1 MPKRNKQRVRLSKT
15 AEMRW
20 SIENMEIENNV
31 DDKDFEMD
39 VDDNT
44 NNIMLDHI
52 GDIFE
57 LCLNQCNFKSLSALV
72 YMILGYLQLNWCS
85 IEEFMLKIGA

>member
-1 MPKRNKQRVRLSKT
+1 
-15 AEMRW
+15 
-20 SIENMEIENNV
+20 MEIEENV

-52 GDIFE
+52 DDIFE
-57 LCLNQCNFKSLSALV
+57 LCLNQCNFKSLSTLV
-72 YMILGYLQLNWCS
+72 YMILGHFQLSWRS

>member
-1 MPKRNKQRVRLSKT
+1 MLKRNKRRARLSKT

-31 DDKDFEMD
+31 DDKDFEMG

-44 NNIMLDHI
+44 NR
-52 GDIFE
+52 
-57 LCLNQCNFKSLSALV
+57 
-72 YMILGYLQLNWCS
+72 
-85 IEEFMLKIGA
+85 

>member
-1 MPKRNKQRVRLSKT
+1 MPKRNKQRARLVKT
-15 AEMRW
+15 AEMRC
-20 SIENMEIENNV
+20 SIENMEIEDNV

-52 GDIFE
+52 DDIFE
-57 LCLNQCNFKSLSALV
+57 LCLN
-72 YMILGYLQLNWCS
+72 
-85 IEEFMLKIGA
+85 

>member
-1 MPKRNKQRVRLSKT
+1 MPKRNKQRARLSKT

-20 SIENMEIENNV
+20 SIEDMEIEDNV

-44 NNIMLDHI
+44 NNIMLNCI

-57 LCLNQCNFKSLSALV
+57 LCLN
-72 YMILGYLQLNWCS
+72 
-85 IEEFMLKIGA
+85 